1 MKGNIIIT
9 LFLLNVFSV
18 SSFAQTQTYYSSN
31 KSFSVSVP
39 NSYTLYKQAQPNVI
53 NFSSEKQKGVIS
65 VKREFMMTEQGFAG
79 YVSEQKAS
87 QPSKY
92 RCITVTES
100 RDFYHY
106 KYTAGLFVTH
116 VFYMRKV
123 IEGYS
128 YVIYASGISMTEVQA
143 KAILESV
150 TAY

>member
-18 SSFAQTQTYYSSN
+18 SSFAQTQIYYSSN

-79 YVSEQKAS
+79 YVSCGF
-87 QPSKY
+87 
-92 RCITVTES
+92 R
-100 RDFYHY
+100 R
-106 KYTAGLFVTH
+106 
-116 VFYMRKV
+116 
-123 IEGYS
+123 
-128 YVIYASGISMTEVQA
+128 
-143 KAILESV
+143 
-150 TAY
+150 